1 MPVQRKSTQP
11 GGITGANGQPH
22 LELDIDGLKISST
35 PPAKGTASNA
45 GAPDHTVP
53 AWGTSARGAAARRDH
68 VPPHDD
74 VPTSDD

>member
-35 PPAKGTASNA
+35 PPAKGT
-45 GAPDHTVP
+45 VP
-53 AWGTSARGAAARRDH
+53 PKAAGAAAPDDDA
-68 VPPHDD
+68 PTHDD
-74 VPTSDD
+74 VPASDD